1 MEFGARGGPWPT
13 EEKAIRP
20 YAADDYPDF
29 FEPRLHRHR
38 TVCEAHRPKESPT
51 PQYFSRHYYDIAMLL
66 DTAEGKAA
74 ATDFELLG
82 QVARHKAVFFDQV
95 GELRRRS
102 GRGRCS

>member
-1 MEFGARGGPWPT
+1 
-13 EEKAIRP
+13 
-20 YAADDYPDF
+20 
-29 FEPRLHRHR
+29 
-38 TVCEAHRPKESPT
+38 
-51 PQYFSRHYYDIAMLL
+51 MLL